1 MTEDAHSTD
10 DEFNDVEETIEASS
24 SDPSPEQ
31 KREKLLVGLLKVW
44 DYLMC
49 RKRLILILVL

>member
-1 MTEDAHSTD
+1 MTEDTPSTD
-10 DEFNDVEETIEASS
+10 NEFNDVEETIEASA
-24 SDPSPEQ
+24 SDPSSEQ
-31 KREKLLVGLLKVW
+31 RERLLVGLLKVW